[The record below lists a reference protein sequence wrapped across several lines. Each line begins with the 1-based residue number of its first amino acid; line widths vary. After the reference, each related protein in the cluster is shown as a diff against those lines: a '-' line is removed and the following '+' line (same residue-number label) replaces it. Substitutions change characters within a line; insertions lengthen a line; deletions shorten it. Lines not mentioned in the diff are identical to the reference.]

1 MLSLLHIE
9 NIALIESADL
19 LFGEGLNVLTG
30 ETGAGKS
37 IVLDA
42 IGALMGERV
51 SRDLIRT
58 GEKSAFV
65 SGLFCNLAP
74 LPWFDE
80 MGIFPD
86 ENGEL
91 SITRQLTLDGKNVC
105 KVSGRPCTTAQ
116 LRELGRQLINIHGQ
130 HDSQQLLDERTHLSY
145 LDSFGDLA
153 SSLSN
158 FQEAYHKLV
167 ELRRRMEAL
176 RMDEAEKSRRIDT
189 LQYQIQELER
199 AALRPG
205 ELEELGERRQL
216 LRNSGKLMEALEEA
230 YLALSGNEDQSG
242 AVDLLA
248 DAERSIGYVSSLSSD
263 MEQTVETLSELR
275 YAADDMAERIR
286 DLKEQFDFSP
296 NELDHLEGRLDVLY
310 RLRKKYGDT
319 TEEML
324 SYLERCKSEL
334 EDIQMADDT
343 LLRLEKEYVTL
354 YEEASTKALELRSA
368 RVSAGASL
376 REKIEEELRQLDM
389 PKVQFFTEL
398 TPKSGELLMDQTGMD
413 DVQFLMS
420 ANLGESLKP
429 IQKVASGGE
438 LARIMLALK
447 NVLAENDPISTL
459 IFDEVDAGISGRAAE
474 KVAAKMAKLAK
485 HRQLLCVTHLA
496 QIAAMA
502 DLHFFVQKGERN
514 MRTHTEVVPLSKEER
529 ISELARLTGGTHIS
543 KVILQGAQELLEQAE
558 TYKNDT
564 LTS

>member
-19 LFGEGLNVLTG
+19 SFGDGLNVLTG

-58 GEKSAFV
+58 GEKSALV
-65 SGLFCNLAP
+65 SGVFCQLAP
-74 LPWFDE
+74 LPWFEE

-91 SITRQLTLDGKNVC
+91 SITRQLTADGKNVC
-105 KVSGRPCTTAQ
+105 RVGGRPCTTAQ
-116 LRELGRQLINIHGQ
+116 LRSLGRQLINIHGQ
-130 HDSQQLLDERTHLSY
+130 HDSQQLLDEHTHLSY
-145 LDSFGDLA
+145 LDSFGELGP
-153 SSLSN
+153 LLTR
-158 FQEAYHKLV
+158 FQEAYQNLTA
-167 ELRRRMEAL
+167 LRRQMDAL
-176 RMDEAEKSRRIDT
+176 KMDEAEKSRRIDT
-189 LQYQIQELER
+189 LQYQIQELAR
-199 AALRPG
+199 AELRPG
-205 ELEELGERRQL
+205 ELEELSERRQL
-216 LRNSGKLMEALEEA
+216 LRNSGKFMEALEEA
-230 YLALSGNEDQSG
+230 YFALSGNEDQSG
-242 AVDLLA
+242 AVDLLS
-248 DAERSIGYVSSLSSD
+248 DAEHALGSVSALSGEL
-263 MEQTVETLSELR
+263 EQTAELLSELR
-275 YAADDMAERIR
+275 YSASDLAERIR
-286 DLKEQFDFSP
+286 DLKDQFDFSP
-296 NELDHLEGRLDVLY
+296 SELDRLEGRLDVLY

-319 TEEML
+319 TEDML
-324 SYLERCKSEL
+324 AYLERCRTEL
-334 EDIQMADDT
+334 EEIQMADDT
-343 LLRLEKEYVTL
+343 LLRMEKRYDSL
-354 YEEASTKALELRSA
+354 LQEATEQALELRKA
-368 RVSAGASL
+368 RIEAGERL
-376 REKIEEELRQLDM
+376 RIKIEEELRQLDM

-398 TPKSGELLMDQTGMD
+398 TPKTGELLMDQTGMD

-514 MRTHTEVVPLSKEER
+514 MRTHTEVIPLSKEER
-529 ISELARLTGGTHIS
+529 IAELARLTGGTLIS
-543 KVILQGAQELLEQAE
+543 KVILQGAEELLEQAE
-558 TYKNDT
+558 NYKAK
-564 LTS
+564 